1 MERKKIFSAGILKEN
16 PILVLFL
23 GMCPALAITTSI
35 DNAIG
40 MGIAVIL
47 VLTLTNSIISIIRN
61 TVPNEIR
68 IPVYIIVIAAVVSII
83 EMLMNAYTPEL
94 AKSLGIFIPLIV
106 VNCIILGRA
115 EAFASKNGIVD
126 SIIDALGMG
135 IGFTIGLFLMST
147 VRQIIG
153 TGVYDFHNMFNP
165 SQVIFSLTII
175 PKDYIINVFTQPTG
189 AFLTL
194 GFLVAIVNAITT
206 FVRKHQENKK
216 VEAK

>member
-1 MERKKIFSAGILKEN
+1 
-16 PILVLFL
+16 
-23 GMCPALAITTSI
+23 
-35 DNAIG
+35 
-40 MGIAVIL
+40 
-47 VLTLTNSIISIIRN
+47 
-61 TVPNEIR
+61 
-68 IPVYIIVIAAVVSII
+68 
-83 EMLMNAYTPEL
+83 
-94 AKSLGIFIPLIV
+94 
-106 VNCIILGRA
+106 
-115 EAFASKNGIVD
+115 
-126 SIIDALGMG
+126 MG

-175 PKDYIINVFTQPTG
+175 PKDYIINVFAQPTG

>member
-1 MERKKIFSAGILKEN
+1 MRSFSNYTTIL
-16 PILVLFL
+16 ISYV
-23 GMCPALAITTSI
+23 C
-35 DNAIG
+35 
-40 MGIAVIL
+40 IAVIL